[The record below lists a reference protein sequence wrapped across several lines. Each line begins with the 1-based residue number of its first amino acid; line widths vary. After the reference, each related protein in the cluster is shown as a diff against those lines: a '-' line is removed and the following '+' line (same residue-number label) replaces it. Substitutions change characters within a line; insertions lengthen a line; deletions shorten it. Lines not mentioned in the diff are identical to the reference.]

1 MTSEQICALL
11 KKKGAS
17 MTSVADAAEV
27 SVQSVRRVIRGE
39 SKSRRIASVIAMFLG
54 KRLDDLWPGQYPDRY
69 TRKAPEQVNREL
81 RAAVLS
87 VDAQRAA

>member
-1 MTSEQICALL
+1 
-11 KKKGAS
+11 

-54 KRLDDLWPGQYPDRY
+54 KRLDDLWPGQYPAQY
-69 TRKAPEQVNREL
+69 SRKPSERINREL
-81 RAAVLS
+81 AAAVMS
-87 VDAQRAA
+87 VDAQRAV